1 MAPDAT
7 LFFTVPSLE
16 HGATPLRKLSA
27 CLTALFALVS
37 LASAASADTLK
48 LVSTGGQVVD
58 NVYVYPYNFSIN
70 SASGLTSLLCMD
82 YNREVTV
89 NEQWNVS
96 INKIGVDSSALSTQ
110 YREAAYLYS
119 QLGSNS
125 NSDVQFAAWD
135 IFDDADVKGLSGFTS
150 NASTLVQQAISAAN
164 NQTLIASGF
173 FNGYSLYLP
182 TTNQAGWTKGV
193 PQEFIGAAQAP
204 EPSSFVLLG
213 SGLVGAAGML
223 RRRLAR
229 A

>member
-1 MAPDAT
+1 M
-7 LFFTVPSLE
+7 
-16 HGATPLRKLSA
+16 RKLSA
-27 CLTALFALVS
+27 CLVAFIALVS
-37 LASAASADTLK
+37 LASAASADTLN

-70 SASGLTSLLCMD
+70 GGSTLTSLLCMD
-82 YNREVTV
+82 YNREVAV

-96 INKIGVDSSALSTQ
+96 VNKIGLDDSTLSTE
-110 YREAAYLYS
+110 YREEAYLYS
-119 QLGSNS
+119 QVGSNS

-135 IFDDADVKGLSGFTS
+135 IFDNADVNGLSGFTS
-150 NASTLVQQAISAAN
+150 NASSLVQQAITAAN

-182 TTNQAGWTKGV
+182 TSNQAGWTNGV